1 MANATINVV
10 ASLAGQTVPVS
21 VNRQDDGTALW
32 TPTVAAAQAATGW
45 TMTNASD
52 GVAAMPDGHGIVTGD
67 KIVVFWTGGR
77 RYGMAATVAGDNVTL
92 AGGGGDNLP
101 ANGTSVMLCEETAV
115 NAAFNPADLTALLV
129 IVTKRTSV
137 VFVDASGTVL
147 LAIELD
153 DGGCCLWWT
162 DSGIASPLTGNPVAQ
177 ILLGNAEA
185 SADPVTDRRP
195 VQRHTG
201 ELSR

>member
-21 VNRQDDGTALW
+21 VSRQDDGTSLW

-45 TMTNASD
+45 TMTDASD
-52 GVAAMPDGHGIVTGD
+52 GVAAMPDGHGIQTGD
-67 KIVVFWTGGR
+67 KIDVFWTGGR

-115 NAAFNPADLTALLV
+115 NAAFNPADLTAILV
-129 IVTKRTSV
+129 NVTNRTSV
-137 VFVDASGTVL
+137 VFVDASAHVL

-162 DSGIASPLTGNPVAQ
+162 DSGITPPLTGNPVAQ

-185 SADPVTDRRP
+185 SADP
-195 VQRHTG
+195 
-201 ELSR
+201 

>member
-21 VNRQDDGTALW
+21 VSRQDDGTSLW

-45 TMTNASD
+45 TQTDASD
-52 GVAAMPDGHGIVTGD
+52 GVAAMPDGHGIQTGD
-67 KIVVFWTGGR
+67 KIDVFWTGGR

-115 NAAFNPADLTALLV
+115 NASFNPADLTAILV
-129 IVTKRTSV
+129 NVTNRTSV
-137 VFVDASGTVL
+137 VFVDASGAVL

-162 DSGIASPLTGNPVAQ
+162 DSGITPPLTGNPVAQ

-185 SADPVTDRRP
+185 SADPVTIGVLYNATP
-195 VQRHTG
+195 G
-201 ELSR
+201 N